1 MHLFSSSLS
10 LPQPALHLPSLE
22 LLPHPSH
29 YRTAPYHSSKIQV
42 WGAGET
48 LKIYEQQSVPDLFT
62 VMSSTQPL
70 TPPKRVWRRCMSQRI
85 EVSWLTW
92 LRAQRSQGH
101 LAANQMLVNHQQI
114 LLSGIMCLLSPWK
127 QNFWGCLSVC
137 GLVWKNIY
145 ISLWEGIIGIQNVY
159 PYLTLSTLLSG
170 TVYNSLKKNIRCP
183 YFSQMFLMAG
193 CLSWP
198 CSEDISIASVSHH
211 QFSRGGLMGDL
222 RLSWT
227 VLVNFLCTLQ
237 IDRTCVLILHL

>member
-10 LPQPALHLPSLE
+10 LPQPALHLHSLE

-29 YRTAPYHSSKIQV
+29 YRTAPFHSSKIQV

-85 EVSWLTW
+85 KVSWLTW

-114 LLSGIMCLLSPWK
+114 LLSGIMCFLSPWK

-137 GLVWKNIY
+137 GLFWKNIY
-145 ISLWEGIIGIQNVY
+145 ISLWEEIIGIQNIY
-159 PYLTLSTLLSG
+159 PYLPLSTLLSG
-170 TVYNSLKKNIRCP
+170 TVHNSVKKISDAHTFHKC
-183 YFSQMFLMAG
+183 F
-193 CLSWP
+193 SWP
-198 CSEDISIASVSHH
+198 VVCHDPVLSIFLWHQCHIIS
-211 QFSRGGLMGDL
+211 
-222 RLSWT
+222 
-227 VLVNFLCTLQ
+227 LVE
-237 IDRTCVLILHL
+237 